1 MLERLRMQEVSQII
15 LTVPEGA
22 VIAGTGLKYGDPIMI
37 IDKPATSQLTFTTNG
52 KKNEDQGF
60 ISKSTQTKQID
71 FTINDGS
78 ILYSVWSYLHG
89 VSEEHAS
96 STLRG
101 TEYLELTGDEHN
113 LLLLSAHNDVSMITV
128 YKNVEGQ
135 LIKLTLNTDYIVYYI
150 EDEQG
155 IKNYY
160 VELYTPE
167 EYNYMVSYLYTIE
180 DVQTTKLKQL
190 HNNIFATLDVYFDA
204 VDVATDDKHVVCLHC
219 DKVQIFTDL
228 AIGIN
233 NSRKASFTPIEIHS
247 IATGNELNKDI
258 ATITVI

>member
-15 LTVPEGA
+15 LSVPEGA
-22 VIAGTGLKYGDPIMI
+22 VIAGTDLKYGEPIMI
-37 IDKPATSQLTFTTNG
+37 IDKPATSQLTFVTSG
-52 KKNEDQGF
+52 KRNEDQGF

-89 VSEEHAS
+89 TSEEHAS

-101 TEYLELTGDEHN
+101 TEYLDLTGDEHN
-113 LLLLSAHNDVSMITV
+113 LLLLSAHNNVSMISV
-128 YKNVEGQ
+128 YKNIDGKLMK
-135 LIKLTLNTDYIVYYI
+135 LILNTDYIVYYI
-150 EDEQG
+150 DDEEG
-155 IKNYY
+155 VRNYY
-160 VELYTPE
+160 VELREPE
-167 EYNYMVSYLYTIE
+167 NYNYMVSYLYTID
-180 DVQTTKLKQL
+180 DVQMTKLKQL

-204 VDVATDDKHVVCLHC
+204 IDVTTDDKHKVCLHC

-233 NSRKASFTPIEIHS
+233 NSHKASFTPIEIHS
-247 IATGNELNKDI
+247 IAAGNELNKDI